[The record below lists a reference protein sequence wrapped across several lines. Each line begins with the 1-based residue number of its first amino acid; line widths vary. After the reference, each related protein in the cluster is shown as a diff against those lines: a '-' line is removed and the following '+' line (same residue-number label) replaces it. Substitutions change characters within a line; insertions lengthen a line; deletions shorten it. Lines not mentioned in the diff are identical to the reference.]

1 MAPKTSHGPPP
12 PPSRKGKEAAS
23 SSRRLRRKTTT
34 RPVVEEESSE
44 GEPMNVDD
52 VARVGDEEVPETV
65 MLSERER
72 VIVKRRA

>member
-1 MAPKTSHGPPP
+1 MAPKTSYGPPP
-12 PPSRKGKEAAS
+12 PTSRKGKEAASS

-52 VARVGDEEVPETV
+52 VEGVGYEEVPETV
-65 MLSERER
+65 VLLS
-72 VIVKRRA
+72 VSGL